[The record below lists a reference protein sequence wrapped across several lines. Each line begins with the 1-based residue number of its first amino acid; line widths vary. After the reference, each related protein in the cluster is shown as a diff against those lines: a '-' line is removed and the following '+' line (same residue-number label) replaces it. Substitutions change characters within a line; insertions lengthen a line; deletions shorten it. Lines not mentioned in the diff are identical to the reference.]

1 MNGHRVRP
9 SDSIKYLGI
18 FLDSTLSGK
27 SHCEILTKKLQRA
40 NGMLSKIRHYVP
52 SSELRSIY
60 HAIFSSHIMY
70 GCQIWGQSITTDTEK
85 VFKLQNRALR
95 IIDFADYRADVN
107 PIYASKSILKLE
119 DNIKMQNCLF
129 VYDFL
134 NKNLPE
140 CFDNYFQR
148 LEEIYT
154 EDITTI
160 NSELGCL
167 YTPFV
172 ATTKY
177 GLQSI
182 TRQCIKS
189 WNFFTKE
196 LNTDLSKLSRSLLKN
211 RITSHFIALYD
222 PENSTINIKNIN
234 NRPNRNN
241 GGNNSSRN
249 NNNNNDNNQINNHHN
264 NFDGIQVLRRV
275 RNNNHGQ
282 LRVPAQNPPF
292 ATRWDNPLRNF

>member
-1 MNGHRVRP
+1 
-9 SDSIKYLGI
+9 
-18 FLDSTLSGK
+18 
-27 SHCEILTKKLQRA
+27 
-40 NGMLSKIRHYVP
+40 
-52 SSELRSIY
+52 
-60 HAIFSSHIMY
+60 MY

-196 LNTDLSKLSRSLLKN
+196 LNTDLSKLSRSVLKN

-282 LRVPAQNPPF
+282 QRVPAQNPPF